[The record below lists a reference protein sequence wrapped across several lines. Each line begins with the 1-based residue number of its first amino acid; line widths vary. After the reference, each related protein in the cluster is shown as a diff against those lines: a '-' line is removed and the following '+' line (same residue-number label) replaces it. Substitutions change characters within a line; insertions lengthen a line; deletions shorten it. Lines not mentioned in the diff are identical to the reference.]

1 MSSWLQRRHGPGMTP
16 ASELPGRE
24 PPSLPLPLRMLRW
37 LSGVMAAGL
46 VILAGVTAVAA
57 WITDR
62 DGAPGPGTDI
72 VLGHLAIAVLA
83 VAVQVVADRAGDRP
97 LRALLA
103 SLAVLVLASATLW
116 VWWWN

>member
-1 MSSWLQRRHGPGMTP
+1 MARASALWRR
-16 ASELPGRE
+16 ERRE
-24 PPSLPLPLRMLRW
+24 PALPLALRVLRW
-37 LSGVMAAGL
+37 LSGVVAAGL
-46 VILAGVTAVAA
+46 VILAGVMAVTA

-72 VLGHLAIAVLA
+72 VLGHLTIAVLA

-103 SLAVLVLASATLW
+103 SLAVLILAGATLW
-116 VWWWN
+116 VWWWS